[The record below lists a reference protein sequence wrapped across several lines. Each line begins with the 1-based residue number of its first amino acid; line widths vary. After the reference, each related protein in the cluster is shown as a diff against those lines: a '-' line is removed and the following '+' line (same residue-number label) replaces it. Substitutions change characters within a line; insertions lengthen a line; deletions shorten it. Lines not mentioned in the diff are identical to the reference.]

1 MAPWRRYLGFAA
13 VVVALAGILGGVRA
27 LESRGYDRCRGE
39 QNEAHRQALAAQLDA
54 TLDEIER
61 SNRQAFQLA
70 EARTQNEDLRS
81 HHAKAASALVG
92 TCPAGLLTLHDAA
105 ATGAYLPDPGGR
117 TLATGA
123 PVEARPIG
131 EALADN
137 YANCRDCITRLNG
150 WIDFWNG
157 IDWKRVCP

>member
-1 MAPWRRYLGFAA
+1 MAPWRLYLGFAA
-13 VVVALAGILGGVRA
+13 VVAALAGIWGGVRA

-39 QNEAHRQALAAQLDA
+39 QSEAHRQALAAQLDA

-81 HHAKAASALVG
+81 HHAKAAFALVG

-105 ATGAYLPDPGGR
+105 ATGTYLPDPAGR

-123 PVEARPIG
+123 TVEARPIG

-137 YANCRDCITRLNG
+137 YAHCRDCITRLNG